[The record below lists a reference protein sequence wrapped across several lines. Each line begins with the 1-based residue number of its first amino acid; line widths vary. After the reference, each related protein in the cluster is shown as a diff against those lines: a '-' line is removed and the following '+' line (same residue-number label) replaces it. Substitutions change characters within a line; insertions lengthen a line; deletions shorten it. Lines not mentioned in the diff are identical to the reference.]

1 MFSAS
6 QGWAY
11 FNNVYILVP
20 ASWSPI
26 PEAQP
31 AHEVHE
37 DAQIRVEPFNS
48 IYGDSPF
55 TLQTG
60 ECGEEGEYIQVQ
72 KYQFSIHVV
81 ILLSQITEN
90 YLNQNLNADSVFGPS
105 GQVFLYEWSKYKYGV
120 FEEHGYPGDPL
131 YPMFYSKQIFTAT
144 GPSNVVKPNFCT
156 NEETTGFLVT
166 QDLKTSSCL
175 FRNDAKYEWGFL
187 LHECR
192 WYAI

>member
-31 AHEVHE
+31 AHEDHE

-90 YLNQNLNADSVFGPS
+90 YLNQNLNTDSVFGPT
-105 GQVFLYEWSKYKYGV
+105 GQVFL
-120 FEEHGYPGDPL
+120 
-131 YPMFYSKQIFTAT
+131 
-144 GPSNVVKPNFCT
+144 
-156 NEETTGFLVT
+156 
-166 QDLKTSSCL
+166 
-175 FRNDAKYEWGFL
+175 
-187 LHECR
+187 
-192 WYAI
+192 